1 MSMASIPH
9 PDARRCHDAVIG
21 LPPHGSARLR
31 LVKACAMTSAA
42 SAAPLNASWHWSLD
56 PSADGV
62 VLRLSGSWRMQNDR
76 PAASEVE
83 HELAAVSTG
92 KRLGFDARAVA
103 AWDSGFLVFILNV
116 LDAAKSLGFT
126 VDRAGL
132 PDGVRK
138 LLDLAA
144 AVPERDTKRSA
155 ATPPFLARIGRSA
168 LSAVGS
174 AREMITFVG
183 EATVAL
189 AHAAVGRARYR
200 RVDLLLN
207 IEEAGANALGIVS
220 LISFLIGLIL
230 AFVGAIQLRQ
240 FGAQI
245 YIADLVAIGMA
256 REMGAMMAAII
267 MAGRTGAAFAAQ
279 LGTMRVNE
287 EIDALTTM
295 GISPFEF
302 LVLPRMLGLIL
313 MMPLL
318 TIYADLVGILGGAVV
333 GVAMLGLGVTEYY
346 EQTRDAVT
354 LTSFFIGVS
363 KSVVFGILVALV
375 GCLRGMQSGRSA
387 AAVGLAATSA
397 VVTSIVLIIVMDG
410 LFAVILHVIG
420 L

>member
-1 MSMASIPH
+1 
-9 PDARRCHDAVIG
+9 
-21 LPPHGSARLR
+21 
-31 LVKACAMTSAA
+31 MTSAR
-42 SAAPLNASWHWSLD
+42 AAPTALITTRWHWSLD
-56 PSADGV
+56 PVADGI
-62 VLRLSGSWRMQNDR
+62 VLRLAGSWRLQDR
-76 PAASEVE
+76 LPSPEAVE
-83 HELAAVSTG
+83 TELASASSA
-92 KRLGFDARAVA
+92 RHLGFDAREVT
-103 AWDSGFLVFILNV
+103 AWDSGLLVFVLN
-116 LDAAKSLGFT
+116 LADAATSLGLA
-126 VDRAGL
+126 VDRSGL

-144 AVPERDTKRSA
+144 VVPERDTKRAGESPSFLERVGASAVSA
-155 ATPPFLARIGRSA
+155 AAG
-168 LSAVGS
+168 

-183 EATVAL
+183 EATLAL
-189 AHAAVGRARYR
+189 AHAAVGRARFR

-207 IEEAGANALGIVS
+207 IQEAGASALGIVS

-267 MAGRTGAAFAAQ
+267 MAGRTGAAYAAQ

-287 EIDALTTM
+287 EIDALSTM

-318 TIYADLVGILGGAVV
+318 TIYANLVGIAGGGVV
-333 GVAMLGLGVTEYY
+333 GVGMLKVGLIPYWNHTWAAVSLGDFAAGV
-346 EQTRDAVT
+346 
-354 LTSFFIGVS
+354 I
-363 KSVVFGILVALV
+363 KSVVFGVLIAVA
-375 GCLRGMQSGRSA
+375 GCMRGMQCGRSS

-397 VVTSIVLIIVMDG
+397 VVTGIVFIIVSD
-410 LFAVILHVIG
+410 AVLTVVYDAIG
-420 L
+420 F

>member
-1 MSMASIPH
+1 
-9 PDARRCHDAVIG
+9 
-21 LPPHGSARLR
+21 
-31 LVKACAMTSAA
+31 MTSAA
-42 SAAPLNASWHWSLD
+42 STAPLSPSWHWSLE

-62 VLRLSGSWRMQNDR
+62 VLRLSGSWRMQNDL
-76 PAASEVE
+76 PSASEVE
-83 HELAAVSTG
+83 HGLAAVSTG
-92 KRLGFDARAVA
+92 RRLGFDAREVI

-116 LDAAKSLGFT
+116 LDVAKSKGFT

-132 PDGVRK
+132 PEGVRK

-144 AVPERDTKRSA
+144 AVPERDTKRSTA
-155 ATPPFLARIGRSA
+155 PPPFLARFGRSA
-168 LSAVGS
+168 LSGLAS
-174 AREMITFVG
+174 AREMIAFVG
-183 EATVAL
+183 ESAL
-189 AHAAVGRARYR
+189 ALARAAVGRARYR

-207 IEEAGANALGIVS
+207 IEDAGANALGIVS

-267 MAGRTGAAFAAQ
+267 MAGRTGAAYAAQ

-318 TIYADLVGILGGAVV
+318 TIYANMVGIVGGAVV
-333 GVAMLGLGVTEYY
+333 GIGLLKVGLIPYWHRTWE
-346 EQTRDAVT
+346 AVSVGDFAAG
-354 LTSFFIGVS
+354 LI
-363 KSVVFGILVALV
+363 KSVVFGVLIAIA
-375 GCLRGMQSGRSA
+375 GCLRGMQSGRSS

-397 VVTSIVLIIVMDG
+397 VVTGIVFIIVSD
-410 LFAVILHVIG
+410 AILTVVYDAIG
-420 L
+420 F

>member
-1 MSMASIPH
+1 
-9 PDARRCHDAVIG
+9 
-21 LPPHGSARLR
+21 
-31 LVKACAMTSAA
+31 MTSAA
-42 SAAPLNASWHWSLD
+42 STAPLNASWHWSLD

-62 VLRLSGSWRMQNDR
+62 VLRLSGSWRMQNDL
-76 PAASEVE
+76 PSASEVE
-83 HELAAVSTG
+83 HGLAAVSTG
-92 KRLGFDARAVA
+92 KRLGFDAREVA

-155 ATPPFLARIGRSA
+155 ATPTFLARIGRSA

-318 TIYADLVGILGGAVV
+318 TIYADMVGILGGAVV
-333 GVAMLGLGVTEYY
+333 GIGMLKVGLIPYWNHTWEAASAADFAAG
-346 EQTRDAVT
+346 
-354 LTSFFIGVS
+354 LI
-363 KSVVFGILVALV
+363 KSVVFGVLIAIA
-375 GCLRGMQSGRSA
+375 GCMRGMQSGRSS

-397 VVTSIVLIIVMDG
+397 VVTGIVFIIVSD
-410 LFAVILHVIG
+410 AILTVVYDAIG
-420 L
+420 F

>member
-1 MSMASIPH
+1 
-9 PDARRCHDAVIG
+9 
-21 LPPHGSARLR
+21 
-31 LVKACAMTSAA
+31 MTSAA
-42 SAAPLNASWHWSLD
+42 STASLNASWHWSLD

-62 VLRLSGSWRMQNDR
+62 ILRLSGSWRMQNDL
-76 PAASEVE
+76 PSASEVE
-83 HELAAVSTG
+83 HGLAAVSTG
-92 KRLGFDARAVA
+92 KRLGFDAREVA

-155 ATPPFLARIGRSA
+155 ATPPFLARLGRSA

-318 TIYADLVGILGGAVV
+318 TIYADMVGILGGAVV
-333 GVAMLGLGVTEYY
+333 GIGMLKVGLIPYWNHTWQAASAADFAAG
-346 EQTRDAVT
+346 
-354 LTSFFIGVS
+354 LI
-363 KSVVFGILVALV
+363 KSVVFGVLIAIA
-375 GCLRGMQSGRSA
+375 GCMRGMQSGRSS

-397 VVTSIVLIIVMDG
+397 VVTGIVFIIVSD
-410 LFAVILHVIG
+410 AILTVVYDAIG
-420 L
+420 F

>member
-1 MSMASIPH
+1 
-9 PDARRCHDAVIG
+9 
-21 LPPHGSARLR
+21 
-31 LVKACAMTSAA
+31 MTSAT
-42 SAAPLNASWHWSLD
+42 STAPLNASWHWNLD
-56 PSADGV
+56 PSGDGV
-62 VLRLSGSWRMQNDR
+62 ILRLSGSWRMQNDL

-83 HELAAVSTG
+83 HGLGAVSTG
-92 KRLGFDARAVA
+92 RRLRFDAREVT

-116 LDAAKSLGFT
+116 LDAAKTLGFT
-126 VDRAGL
+126 VDRGGL
-132 PDGVRK
+132 PEGVRK

-144 AVPERDTKRSA
+144 AVPERDTKRGGA
-155 ATPPFLARIGRSA
+155 PDPFVTRLGKSSLSVLAG
-168 LSAVGS
+168 
-174 AREMITFVG
+174 ARAMITFLG

-189 AHAAVGRARYR
+189 AHAAVGRARFR
-200 RVDLLLN
+200 RVDLMLN
-207 IEEAGANALGIVS
+207 IQEAGASALGIVS

-267 MAGRTGAAFAAQ
+267 MAGRTGAAYAAQ

-287 EIDALTTM
+287 EIDALSTM

-318 TIYADLVGILGGAVV
+318 TIYANLVGILGGAVV
-333 GVAMLGLGVTEYY
+333 GVGMLKVGLIPYWNHTLN
-346 EQTRDAVT
+346 AVT
-354 LTSFFIGVS
+354 LADFAAGLI
-363 KSVVFGILVALV
+363 KSVIFGVLIAIA
-375 GCLRGMQSGRSA
+375 GCMRGMQSGRSS

-397 VVTSIVLIIVMDG
+397 VVTGIVFIIVSD
-410 LFAVILHVIG
+410 AILTVVYDAIG
-420 L
+420 F

>member
-1 MSMASIPH
+1 
-9 PDARRCHDAVIG
+9 
-21 LPPHGSARLR
+21 
-31 LVKACAMTSAA
+31 MTSAA
-42 SAAPLNASWHWSLD
+42 STAPLNASWHWSLD

-62 VLRLSGSWRMQNDR
+62 VLRLSGSWRMQNDL
-76 PAASEVE
+76 PSASEVE
-83 HELAAVSTG
+83 HGLAAVSTG

-155 ATPPFLARIGRSA
+155 ATPTFLARIGRSA

-318 TIYADLVGILGGAVV
+318 TIYADMVGILGGAVV
-333 GVAMLGLGVTEYY
+333 GIGMLKVGLIPYWNHTWQAASAADFVAGL
-346 EQTRDAVT
+346 
-354 LTSFFIGVS
+354 I
-363 KSVVFGILVALV
+363 KSVVFGVLIAIA
-375 GCLRGMQSGRSA
+375 GCMRGMQSGRSS

-397 VVTSIVLIIVMDG
+397 VVTAIVLIIVSD
-410 LFAVILHVIG
+410 AILTVVYDAIG
-420 L
+420 F

>member
-1 MSMASIPH
+1 
-9 PDARRCHDAVIG
+9 
-21 LPPHGSARLR
+21 
-31 LVKACAMTSAA
+31 MTSAA
-42 SAAPLNASWHWSLD
+42 STAPLNASWHWSLD

-62 VLRLSGSWRMQNDR
+62 VLRLSGSWRMQNDL
-76 PAASEVE
+76 PSASEVE
-83 HELAAVSTG
+83 HGLAAVSTG
-92 KRLGFDARAVA
+92 KRLGFDAREVA

-155 ATPPFLARIGRSA
+155 ATPPFLARLGRSA

-174 AREMITFVG
+174 AREVITFVG

-318 TIYADLVGILGGAVV
+318 TIYADMVGILGGAVV
-333 GVAMLGLGVTEYY
+333 GIGMLKVGLIPYWNHTWEAASMG
-346 EQTRDAVT
+346 DFAAG
-354 LTSFFIGVS
+354 LI
-363 KSVVFGILVALV
+363 KSVVFGVLIAIA
-375 GCLRGMQSGRSA
+375 GCMRGMQSGRSS

-397 VVTSIVLIIVMDG
+397 VVTGIVFIIVSD
-410 LFAVILHVIG
+410 AILTVVYDAIG
-420 L
+420 F

>member
-1 MSMASIPH
+1 
-9 PDARRCHDAVIG
+9 
-21 LPPHGSARLR
+21 
-31 LVKACAMTSAA
+31 MTSAA

-62 VLRLSGSWRMQNDR
+62 VLRLSGSWRMQNDL
-76 PAASEVE
+76 PSASEIE
-83 HELAAVSTG
+83 HGLGAVSTG
-92 KRLGFDARAVA
+92 RRLGFDAREVTT
-103 AWDSGFLVFILNV
+103 WDSGFLVFILNV

-155 ATPPFLARIGRSA
+155 ATPTFLARIGRSA

-318 TIYADLVGILGGAVV
+318 TIYADMVGILGGAVV
-333 GVAMLGLGVTEYY
+333 GIGMLKVGLIPYWNHTWQAASAADFVAGL
-346 EQTRDAVT
+346 
-354 LTSFFIGVS
+354 I
-363 KSVVFGILVALV
+363 KSVVFGVLIAIA
-375 GCLRGMQSGRSA
+375 GCMRGMQSGRSS

-397 VVTSIVLIIVMDG
+397 VVTAIVLIIVSD
-410 LFAVILHVIG
+410 AILTVVYDAIG
-420 L
+420 F

>member
-1 MSMASIPH
+1 
-9 PDARRCHDAVIG
+9 
-21 LPPHGSARLR
+21 
-31 LVKACAMTSAA
+31 MTSAT
-42 SAAPLNASWHWSLD
+42 STAPLNASWHWDLD

-62 VLRLSGSWRMQNDR
+62 ILRLSGSWRMQNDL

-83 HELAAVSTG
+83 HDLGAVSTG
-92 KRLGFDARAVA
+92 RRLRFNASEVT

-116 LDAAKSLGFT
+116 LDAAKTLGFT
-126 VDRAGL
+126 VDRGGL
-132 PDGVRK
+132 PEGVRK

-144 AVPERDTKRSA
+144 AVPERDTKRGGA
-155 ATPPFLARIGRSA
+155 PDPFVTRLGKSSLSVLAG
-168 LSAVGS
+168 
-174 AREMITFVG
+174 ARAMIAFLG

-189 AHAAVGRARYR
+189 AHAAVGRARFR
-200 RVDLLLN
+200 RVDLMLN
-207 IEEAGANALGIVS
+207 IQEAGASALGIVS

-267 MAGRTGAAFAAQ
+267 MAGRTGAAYAAQ

-287 EIDALTTM
+287 EIDALSTM

-318 TIYADLVGILGGAVV
+318 TIYANLVGILGGAVV
-333 GVAMLGLGVTEYY
+333 GVGMLKVGLIPYWSHTVN
-346 EQTRDAVT
+346 AVT
-354 LTSFFIGVS
+354 LADFAAGLI
-363 KSVVFGILVALV
+363 KSVIFGVLIAIA
-375 GCLRGMQSGRSA
+375 GCMRGMQSGRSS

-397 VVTSIVLIIVMDG
+397 VVTGIVFIIVSD
-410 LFAVILHVIG
+410 AILPVVYDAIG
-420 L
+420 F